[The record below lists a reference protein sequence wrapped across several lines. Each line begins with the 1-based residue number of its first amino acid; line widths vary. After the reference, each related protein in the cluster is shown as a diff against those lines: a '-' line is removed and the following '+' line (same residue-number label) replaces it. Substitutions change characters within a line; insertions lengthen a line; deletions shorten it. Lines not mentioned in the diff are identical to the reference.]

1 MPSTRRAASATLA
14 APFGDQGA
22 GQVLRALPI
31 GDAPVR
37 RQLPARNQLAEVDE
51 PELAVADHDHSGALA
66 TLEARL
72 KVLGAT

>member
-1 MPSTRRAASATLA
+1 MLC
-14 APFGDQGA
+14 
-22 GQVLRALPI
+22 ALPI

-72 KVLGAT
+72 KVLGVA